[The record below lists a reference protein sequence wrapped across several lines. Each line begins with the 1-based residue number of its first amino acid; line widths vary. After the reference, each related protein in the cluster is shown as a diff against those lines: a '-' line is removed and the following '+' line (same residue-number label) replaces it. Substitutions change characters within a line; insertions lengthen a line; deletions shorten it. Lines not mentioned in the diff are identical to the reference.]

1 MGHTKHQPAKV
12 YRLRVLSAL
21 LVSVWSIPVLA
32 LDLGRLQVQS
42 AIGEPLRAEIEIT
55 EASTEELRSLRAQ
68 LGSPNS
74 FRQAGLEYNPSL
86 AGVTASLHGRNDG
99 SFYVALR
106 GQNPVQDTFID
117 LILEMQWAT
126 GRLVK
131 NYALLLNS
139 VSTPANSTASS
150 TQAMPAVTAATMTA
164 PRPTAALLPAA
175 PPPAL
180 VAPPA
185 ETTKSTLNPSSIELN
200 DKNVPVYRFAQAEN
214 KPQIRVTEQVPGQA
228 QASKPLQTPA
238 VKADPGAVRSARSTR
253 AAVRTAPP
261 SAPDNASPNT
271 GLTVRRGDTAS
282 RLALRHLGPDASL
295 DQMLLAMLKANPD
308 AFIEGN
314 VNLLKAGATLRIP
327 SAAEAAAIPRAEARQ
342 TVMAQ
347 ARDFADYRRRLAG
360 SALMVGSKNTREMTG
375 KVGAE
380 VPRAEEKAPQLDKL
394 TLSKPVALGAAPE
407 IQVAKEQERKDTSE
421 QLAALSKNLQDLENL
436 AKGSVA
442 APPVNSTAPV
452 SDTATLPAPSTPA
465 PNVAEANSSK
475 TAELKDSLL
484 NQIIENR
491 SIWAWGAALLTA
503 MLLFVFWLRR
513 AAKPAEDAYVPS
525 YGDNLD
531 DGIEPTSTTSAFPP
545 SGIPPQMS
553 SIDLNLTPHD
563 PVMNGEPLQTSAQM
577 VSPVQT
583 SSQSDKTPPSEE
595 TQKSK
600 LEMAGQL
607 LNAGDQDLARALI
620 LSVASTAQGEI
631 KARALQMLGQIK

>member
-12 YRLRVLSAL
+12 YRLKVLSAL
-21 LVSVWSIPVLA
+21 LVSVWSFPVLA

-139 VSTPANSTASS
+139 VSTPATSTASS
-150 TQAMPAVTAATMTA
+150 TQAMPTVTAATMTV
-164 PRPTAALLPAA
+164 PRATAALLPAA

-180 VAPPA
+180 VAPSA
-185 ETTKSTLNPSSIELN
+185 DTAKTTLNPTSIELN
-200 DKNVPVYRFAQAEN
+200 DKNVPVYRFAPAEGR
-214 KPQIRVTEQVPGQA
+214 PQIRVTEQVPGQA
-228 QASKPLQTPA
+228 QASSAMQAPA
-238 VKADPGAVRSARSTR
+238 VKADPGATRLARSTR
-253 AAVRTAPP
+253 AASSTRPSVPSTPAPN
-261 SAPDNASPNT
+261 DVM
-271 GLTVRRGDTAS
+271 TVRRGDTAS
-282 RLALRHLGPDASL
+282 RLALGHLGPDASL
-295 DQMLLAMLKANPD
+295 DQMLLAILKANPD

-347 ARDFADYRRRLAG
+347 ARDFADYKRRLAG
-360 SALMVGSKNTREMTG
+360 SALMVGSRNTREMTG

-380 VPRAEEKAPQLDKL
+380 APRAEEKPPQEDKL
-394 TLSKPVALGAAPE
+394 TLSKPVALGAATE

-442 APPVNSTAPV
+442 STPVISNAPV
-452 SDTATLPAPSTPA
+452 SGTTILTAPSTPT

-475 TAELKDSLL
+475 ATEFKDSLL
-484 NQIIENR
+484 NQIVENR

-513 AAKPAEDAYVPS
+513 AAKPAEDVYVPS

-531 DGIEPTSTTSAFPP
+531 EGIEPASKTPTFPP
-545 SGIPPQMS
+545 SGIPQQMS
-553 SIDLNLTPHD
+553 SIDLNLSPQE
-563 PVMNGEPLQTSAQM
+563 PVMNGEPLQASAQRA
-577 VSPVQT
+577 SPVTT

-607 LNAGDQDLARALI
+607 LSAGDQDLARALI
-620 LSVASTAQGEI
+620 LSVASTAQGDT

>member
-12 YRLRVLSAL
+12 YRLKVLSAL

-139 VSTPANSTASS
+139 VSTPATSSASNI
-150 TQAMPAVTAATMTA
+150 QAMPAVTAATMTA
-164 PRPTAALLPAA
+164 PRATAALLPAA

-180 VAPPA
+180 VAPSA
-185 ETTKSTLNPSSIELN
+185 ETAKTTLNPTSIELN
-200 DKNVPVYRFAQAEN
+200 DKNVPVYRFAPAEY
-214 KPQIRVTEQVPGQA
+214 KPQIRVTEQIPGQA
-228 QASKPLQTPA
+228 QAPSSMQVPA
-238 VKADPGAVRSARSTR
+238 VKADPGAARTARSTR
-253 AAVRTAPP
+253 PVSTARPNVP
-261 SAPDNASPNT
+261 ATPTPNT
-271 GLTVRRGDTAS
+271 DMTVRRGDTAS

-380 VPRAEEKAPQLDKL
+380 APRAEEKPPQQDKL

-407 IQVAKEQERKDTSE
+407 IQVAKEQERRDTSE

-436 AKGSVA
+436 AKGSVSST
-442 APPVNSTAPV
+442 PVIGNAPV
-452 SDTATLPAPSTPA
+452 SGTGILPAPSTPA
-465 PNVAEANSSK
+465 PNVAEANPSK
-475 TAELKDSLL
+475 ATEFKDSLL

-531 DGIEPTSTTSAFPP
+531 DDMASNSKTSAFSP

-553 SIDLNLTPHD
+553 AIDLNLSPQE

-577 VSPVQT
+577 VSPMPT

-607 LNAGDQDLARALI
+607 LSAGDQDLARALI
-620 LSVASTAQGEI
+620 LSVASTAQGDI